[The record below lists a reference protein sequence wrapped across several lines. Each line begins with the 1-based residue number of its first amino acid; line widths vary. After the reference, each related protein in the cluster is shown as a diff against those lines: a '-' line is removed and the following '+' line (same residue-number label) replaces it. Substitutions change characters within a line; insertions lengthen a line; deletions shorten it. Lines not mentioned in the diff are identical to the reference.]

1 MSTETALSTESPLAV
16 YTDTDDIDPAP
27 GIEILEQAGFRVV
40 RLETRDADEIVA
52 AAQDAEALLVGYAPI
67 TAELIARLPRLRIV
81 ALLSMGVDNV
91 DVPAA
96 TDAGVWVANIL
107 GAATDEV
114 AAHALGLAL
123 AARSVDRAAQGVR
136 AGGWRFDEA
145 PKVTTECTVGIL
157 GLGRIGRRFAE
168 FAAPMFGEVLGSDPH
183 LPDDEDT
190 RRMLAEVGIR
200 RVELDELLASSDV
213 LSLHVPLTDDTA
225 RLVDAGFLAALPE
238 GAVLVNVSRGGLIDE
253 DALLAALDSGH
264 LAGAGLD
271 VLTTEPAAAGHPFR
285 THRRVVLTPHVAYLS
300 TRTSRTYATMQ
311 AQNVVAWLT
320 GGTPNT
326 PVNRPVALV
335 AD

>member
-1 MSTETALSTESPLAV
+1 MSTESPLAV
-16 YTDTDDIDPAP
+16 YTDTDDIDPSP

-52 AAQDAEALLVGYAPI
+52 AAQDADALLVGYAPV
-67 TAELIARLPRLRIV
+67 TAEMIARMPRLRII
-81 ALLSMGVDNV
+81 ALLSMGFDNV

-96 TDAGVWVANIL
+96 TNAGVWVANIL

-123 AARSVDRAAQGVR
+123 AARSVDRAAQSVR

-145 PKVTTECTVGIL
+145 PKVTTECTVGVL

-168 FAAPMFGEVLGSDPH
+168 FAAPMFGEVLGTDPM
-183 LPDDEDT
+183 LPDDDDT
-190 RRMLAEVGIR
+190 RRMLEATGIR
-200 RVELDELLASSDV
+200 RVGFDELLASSDV
-213 LSLHVPLTDDTA
+213 LSLHVPLTDKTA
-225 RLVDAGFLAALPE
+225 HLVDAELLAALPA

-253 DALLAALDSGH
+253 DALLDALDAGR

-271 VLTTEPAAAGHPFR
+271 VLTTEPAASDHPFR
-285 THRRVVLTPHVAYLS
+285 THPRVVLTPHVAYLS
-300 TRTSRTYATMQ
+300 TRTSRTYATKQ
-311 AQNVVAWLT
+311 AQNVVACFAD
-320 GGTPNT
+320 GAPHT
-326 PVNRPVALV
+326 PVNRPVAFI